1 MNFVIDNWMLFAVAL
16 VSASLLLWPMVSG
29 AAGASALTPAG
40 AVQLINREKAVV
52 VDVSEEAEF
61 AAGHVVGAKNVPFG
75 QLDTKLPA
83 VVKNKGV
90 PLLLV
95 CPTGARANRAVAAAK
110 KLGYE
115 TAQAVGGGMKGWRD
129 AGLPVE
135 KA

>member
-1 MNFVIDNWMLFAVAL
+1 MNFVIDNWMLFLVAL
-16 VSASLLLWPMVSG
+16 TSGAMLLWPMLAG
-29 AAGASALTPAG
+29 AASAGALTPNG

-52 VDVSEEAEF
+52 VDVGDAEEF
-61 AAGHVVGAKNVPFG
+61 AAGHIVGARNVPLA
-75 QLDTKLPA
+75 QLDERLGAT
-83 VVKNKGV
+83 VKNKSL

-95 CPTGARANRAVAAAK
+95 CPTGARANKAVAAAK

-115 TAQAVGGGMKGWRD
+115 NAQAIAGGMKGWKT

>member
-1 MNFVIDNWMLFAVAL
+1 MNFVIENWMLVAVAL
-16 VSASLLLWPMVSG
+16 ASGSLLLWPMLSG
-29 AAGASALTPAG
+29 AAGASSLTPAG

-52 VDVSEEAEF
+52 VDLSEDAEY
-61 AAGHVVGAKNVPFG
+61 ASGHIVGARSVPLA
-75 QLDTKLPA
+75 QLDAKLPA
-83 VVKNKGV
+83 TVKNKTL

-115 TAQAVGGGMKGWRD
+115 NVQAVAGGMKGWRD

>member
-16 VSASLLLWPMVSG
+16 ASGSLLLWPMVSG

-61 AAGHVVGAKNVPFG
+61 ANGHVVGAKNVPLS
-75 QLDTKLPA
+75 QLDTKLTGA
-83 VVKNKGV
+83 VKNKGL

-115 TAQAVGGGMKGWRD
+115 KAQAVAGGMKGWRD

>member
-1 MNFVIDNWMLFAVAL
+1 MKFVIDNWMLFAVAL

-61 AAGHVVGAKNVPFG
+61 ATGHVVGAKNVPFG
-75 QLDTKLPA
+75 QLDAKLPG

-90 PLLLV
+90 PVLLV

-115 TAQAVGGGMKGWRD
+115 KAQAVAGGMKGWRD